1 MPANFPLVIILGLD
15 HYGPGR
21 LTKLR
26 DELQRKSPSELRM
39 LNESPADFIFPY
51 IRDSARAAASLCA
64 RHAHI
69 RSRATSVIPSDW
81 EWNQSNRRAL
91 ITSKTNLTRVLEN
104 PKIDP
109 ILKSVNLRTL
119 LLDYAALIDETEV
132 ISSDIQ
138 GLLQQKANEASIEEM
153 KRGLAQT
160 DSVRR

>member
-1 MPANFPLVIILGLD
+1 VPANFPLVIVLGLD
-15 HYGPGR
+15 HFSPAR

-26 DELQRKSPSELRM
+26 DELLQKSLVELRM
-39 LNESPADFIFPY
+39 LNESPADYIFPY

-69 RSRATSVIPSDW
+69 GSRATGVIPFDW

-104 PKIDP
+104 TEIDP
-109 ILKSVNLRTL
+109 SFRTVNLRKI
-119 LLDYAALIDETEV
+119 LLDYVALIDETEV

-138 GLLQQKANEASIEEM
+138 GLLQQKANEASIEET
-153 KRGLAQT
+153 KRGLTQA